1 MGDTHDRVMSFLMC
15 GGAAWKNTWCSLI
28 WPKELIFPFSVGSED
43 TPGMTEKSSCY
54 IAWRNMWV
62 LLRWQEIQE
71 FAVMVSPSQ
80 MLASPQITSLC
91 ISDCFSQCVSRLVL
105 NTISVEKPAFC
116 LFGVNHAH
124 FETLTNQTTVVR
136 CGIRKNLLRWC
147 DHNRWIGWVR
157 ASKLFFNAIYYQN
170 GELVDSV
177 RILIVRCNTDT
188 MLKKKHG
195 RMQIWSPFVV

>member
-1 MGDTHDRVMSFLMC
+1 MEKH
-15 GGAAWKNTWCSLI
+15 
-28 WPKELIFPFSVGSED
+28 VGSLEVARNSRICRHGIAIPD
-43 TPGMTEKSSCY
+43 ARLSSDY
-54 IAWRNMWV
+54 
-62 LLRWQEIQE
+62 L
-71 FAVMVSPSQ
+71 
-80 MLASPQITSLC
+80 SLYFWL
-91 ISDCFSQCVSRLVL
+91 CFSQCVSRLVL

-147 DHNRWIGWVR
+147 DHNRWIGWIR

-188 MLKKKHG
+188 MLKKKT
-195 RMQIWSPFVV
+195 WSYANLEPLCGVEWLTFTEKNPIINLMY